1 MSIFLTYCL
10 PSILTLAEKHLF
22 QTFLTSREMDISEID
37 APKLKRLQA
46 GELCI
51 TNERSI
57 SSSLFE
63 MFVTHF
69 IIRLICPN
77 NYSKQ
82 PEVVHYERMRQK

>member
-1 MSIFLTYCL
+1 MLIFLTYCL
-10 PSILTLAEKHLF
+10 PSISTLAEKQLF
-22 QTFLTSREMDISEID
+22 QTFLASREVDISEID
-37 APKLKRLQA
+37 APKLKRLQG

-51 TNERSI
+51 TNERKI

-77 NYSKQ
+77 DYSKQ
-82 PEVVHYERMRQK
+82 PEGVHYTKD

>member
-1 MSIFLTYCL
+1 MLIFLTYCF
-10 PSILTLAEKHLF
+10 PSILTLAEKQLF
-22 QTFLTSREMDISEID
+22 QTFLAPREMDISEID
-37 APKLKRLQA
+37 AQKLKRLQA

-51 TNERSI
+51 TNERKI
-57 SSSLFE
+57 SSSLLQ

-82 PEVVHYERMRQK
+82 PEEVHYERLRRK